1 MKKEIDERRKTERA
15 LQESEAR
22 FRTLVENAPEIILVL
37 DADTGRFVD
46 FNENAVRFFGLD
58 RESLLK
64 VGPIELSP
72 PNLSPKNSTDPLGKI
87 QEALD
92 GGTPAFEWIHR
103 NAAGE
108 DIHCEVRLMRLPA
121 AGRNLVRGSI
131 TNISDQ
137 KRAEAALRRYAKR
150 LEILQEIDRA
160 ILAAGSPEAIA
171 QAALSHIRQLIPYL
185 RASVMVWNEKAA
197 AGALCAVQSAR
208 EVKLGIG
215 ARLPLE
221 AFGGDAVRQGQVH
234 MVKDVLELSSAP
246 YIEALKAEGL
256 RSWINVPLISQGELI
271 GTLNLGWANAG
282 AVAAEHVDIAREVA
296 DSLAIAIQQ
305 ARLHEQVQ
313 HHAAELEQRVA
324 ERTAEL
330 EAFSYSVSHDLRT
343 PLLTIDGFS
352 KMLLEEHSRKL
363 DTEAKR
369 LLSVICTNVQNMGL
383 LIDDLLAFSRLGR
396 QEMRPA
402 EINMGELAGAVFE
415 DLKSLASDRQVKF
428 KLKELPPAFG
438 DQTMMRQVFVNLL
451 SNALKFARSR
461 EVAVIEV
468 GAAVEG
474 DENVYHVKDNGVG
487 FDMKYASKLF
497 GVFQRLHTDEEFAG
511 TGVG

>member
-1 MKKEIDERRKTERA
+1 
-15 LQESEAR
+15 
-22 FRTLVENAPEIILVL
+22 
-37 DADTGRFVD
+37 
-46 FNENAVRFFGLD
+46 
-58 RESLLK
+58 
-64 VGPIELSP
+64 
-72 PNLSPKNSTDPLGKI
+72 
-87 QEALD
+87 
-92 GGTPAFEWIHR
+92 
-103 NAAGE
+103 
-108 DIHCEVRLMRLPA
+108 
-121 AGRNLVRGSI
+121 
-131 TNISDQ
+131 
-137 KRAEAALRRYAKR
+137 
-150 LEILQEIDRA
+150 
-160 ILAAGSPEAIA
+160 
-171 QAALSHIRQLIPYL
+171 
-185 RASVMVWNEKAA
+185 MVWNEKAA

-511 TGVG
+511 TGVGLAFVQRIIQRHGGRVWAEAQVDQGATIYFTLPRKEVKSW